1 MSTTANGALHANG
14 TLHANGSHSSFPL
27 NDTSLGTLKYFD
39 YRYNRYALNPRT
51 GTWFMIRDWW
61 NKSWTNVVEVSNGL
75 DDNIRQQ
82 RLTLFGPNLIE
93 IVAKSTTSLL
103 VDEVSH
109 VRCQ

>member
-1 MSTTANGALHANG
+1 MPTTTNR
-14 TLHANGSHSSFPL
+14 TLHPNGSHASFPL
-27 NDTSLGTLKYFD
+27 NDTLLGTLKYFD

-51 GTWFMIRDWW
+51 GTWFMIRDWRD
-61 NKSWTNVVEVSNGL
+61 KSWANVVELSNGL
-75 DDNIRQQ
+75 DDRVRQQ

-109 VRCQ
+109 VVLR